1 MRRASSVS
9 PSGCGASGAG
19 GSRPCTRPAACARR
33 PDARRLG
40 STAGLALA
48 ASTWA
53 STWDPALARAEQREL
68 SLHLQP
74 VYGITYMDDRS
85 PSGGGGTLGIGY
97 GITDAVGV
105 QLHGGATVHPLAG
118 GPDPQDKTKMRPDAT
133 LLTWH
138 ASAGITY
145 ALDIVR
151 IVPFFEASVGVLGTV
166 TLSPQGAQQTVNAGI
181 SLGLGADYLL
191 TRRWAVG
198 VALRYYA
205 FVTDPARIPLYLTV
219 GPRVLLRFGL

>member
-19 GSRPCTRPAACARR
+19 GSRPCTRPAARARR
-33 PDARRLG
+33 PVPRRIG
-40 STAGLALA
+40 AVAGLTLALA
-48 ASTWA
+48 AGSPGPGTVW
-53 STWDPALARAEQREL
+53 AEQREL

-138 ASAGITY
+138 ASAGVTY

-151 IVPFFEASVGVLGTV
+151 IVPFFEASIGVLGTV
-166 TLSPQGAQQTVNAGI
+166 TLSPQGAQQAVNAGI